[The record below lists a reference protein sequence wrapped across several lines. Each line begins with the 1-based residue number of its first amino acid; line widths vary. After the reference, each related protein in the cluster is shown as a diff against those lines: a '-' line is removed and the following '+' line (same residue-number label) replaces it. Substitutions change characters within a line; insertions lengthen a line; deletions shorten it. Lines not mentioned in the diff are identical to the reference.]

1 MSKFFDNERNGTERK
16 KKKRKTING
25 ISRTKKNVFAR
36 GAEWWWCRGTD
47 SFLQRN
53 ENERRHDDDDD
64 DDEEKDGF
72 DAFVVGVDVRVRLC
86 SSGAF
91 EALVALG
98 DDAGGF
104 GALRRGVSSTL
115 NAG

>member
-1 MSKFFDNERNGTERK
+1 M
-16 KKKRKTING
+16 
-25 ISRTKKNVFAR
+25 AR
-36 GAEWWWCRGTD
+36 D

-53 ENERRHDDDDD
+53 ENERPQHDDDDD

-98 DDAGGF
+98 DDAGGLGARFDEASSAF
-104 GALRRGVSSTL
+104 GVGRFGKLLLARIKTCHWGSYWKT
-115 NAG
+115 N

>member
-1 MSKFFDNERNGTERK
+1 
-16 KKKRKTING
+16 
-25 ISRTKKNVFAR
+25 VAR
-36 GAEWWWCRGTD
+36 D

-53 ENERRHDDDDD
+53 ENEQLQHDDDDD

-98 DDAGGF
+98 DDAGGL
-104 GALRRGVSSTL
+104 GARFDEASSTL
-115 NAG
+115 GAG

>member
-1 MSKFFDNERNGTERK
+1 LSKFFDNERKQTK
-16 KKKRKTING
+16 KKQTINL
-25 ISRTKKNVFAR
+25 ISLTVTKNRFCAR
-36 GAEWWWCRGTD
+36 GGGGGVVARD

-53 ENERRHDDDDD
+53 ENERLQHDDDDD

-98 DDAGGF
+98 DDAGGL
-104 GALRRGVSSTL
+104 GARFDEAPSTL
-115 NAG
+115 SAG

>member
-1 MSKFFDNERNGTERK
+1 M
-16 KKKRKTING
+16 
-25 ISRTKKNVFAR
+25 V
-36 GAEWWWCRGTD
+36 CD

-53 ENERRHDDDDD
+53 ENERLHDDD
-64 DDEEKDGF
+64 DDEEKNG

-98 DDAGGF
+98 DDAGGL
-104 GALRRGVSSTL
+104 GARFDEASSTL
-115 NAG
+115 GAG